1 MPGKAV
7 GRSAV
12 DLPWFCPHTNSLVGL
27 AEDPAR
33 LSRLAP
39 ADPGLFTFLCRFA
52 LAETSSPFTPPH
64 ERLVSSALPETAAAY
79 LDATTLGWLDPE
91 SLRVQ
96 TVNAVAECSAR
107 IARSLAEQTQRA
119 FPEAAETAARLAMLG
134 WYAVLACDE
143 SAAAACLQDTD
154 FDANPSATQESHW
167 GLDHDAIARRL
178 VGRWKLPTWLGSLVG
193 CLNLP
198 FEAAAHLGA
207 DVDLFAV
214 VSLAV
219 HAAQEQT
226 TNLGLTHEC
235 EREKLLTHL
244 GIAEESLVE
253 YVLQAPVTYASGSS
267 VDQNPH
273 RVPLV
278 ANLLRAAGLARRRNG
293 AALVVRLEERID
305 ELHRSAASLA
315 ELAGNRLHD
324 AKLVSLAEF
333 AAGAGHEINN
343 PLAVISGNAQ
353 RLLRT
358 EQDDDRA
365 ESLRSVVRQ
374 AQRISG
380 ILRELMHFARPPKAE
395 LESVLVLNLANAVCN
410 ELMPLAEERGV
421 RLELSNA
428 APDSRLYVDAKQLRS
443 ALTAVIRNGI
453 EAATLGGWV
462 RLECT
467 RHEDSLHFAVEDSGP
482 GLTRDVAAHA
492 FDPFYSGRAAGRGRG
507 LGLSTAWRLANQN
520 GGEIHFEPTDGPTR
534 FVFTFPLAAPQASI
548 AERRSA

>member
-12 DLPWFCPHTNSLVGL
+12 DLPWLCPNTNSLVGL
-27 AEDPAR
+27 AEDPAG

-52 LAETSSPFTPPH
+52 LAENSSPFLPPH

-79 LDATTLGWLDPE
+79 LEATPLGWLDPE
-91 SLRVQ
+91 SLLVQ

-107 IARSLAEQTQRA
+107 IARLLAEQTQRA

-134 WYAVLACDE
+134 WYAILACDE
-143 SAAAACLQDTD
+143 SAAAACLQNTS
-154 FDANPSATQESHW
+154 FEANPSATQESHW

-178 VGRWKLPTWLGSLVG
+178 AGRWKLPAWLGSLVG

-207 DVDLFAV
+207 DVDLFAI

-226 TNLGLTHEC
+226 TNLGLTHGC

-244 GIAEESLVE
+244 GIAEVSLVE
-253 YVLQAPVTYASGSS
+253 TVPLTS
-267 VDQNPH
+267 VDDASSSSFDANPH

-365 ESLRSVVRQ
+365 DSLRSVVRQ
-374 AQRISG
+374 AHRISG

-395 LESVLVLNLANAVCN
+395 FEHVLVLNLANAVCN

-428 APDSRLYVDAKQLRS
+428 APDARLNVDAKQLRS

-467 RHEDSLHFAVEDSGP
+467 RHEESLLFTVEDSGP

-520 GGEIHFEPTDGPTR
+520 GGELHFEPTDGPTR
-534 FVFTFPLAAPQASI
+534 FAFTFPLAAPQATI